1 MRYNFTS
8 LTIITL
14 FALIFVG
21 ADGGER
27 FKYPAEDF
35 SGDKTYRVL
44 SVTDGDTLKIEYEG
58 NSETIRLI
66 GVDTPETVHPTKP
79 VEPFGPEASAFT
91 KNLLIGEEVYL
102 RLGNE
107 ERGKYGRLLAY
118 VYRAPDGL
126 FVNLEIVRQGYGKAY
141 VKYPFEHMALFQHY
155 ESRAR
160 SSGKGLWSEKPP
172 YPPPGWDEKTVYIT
186 KSGTKYHRESCRWGN
201 IKMLLSEARERYSPC
216 AVCAPPE

>member
-66 GVDTPETVHPTKP
+66 GVDTPETVHPTKL

-107 ERGKYGRLLAY
+107 ERGKYDRLLAY

-141 VKYPFEHMALFQHY
+141 VKYPFEHMVLFQHY

-160 SSGKGLWSEKPP
+160 SSGKGLWILSPPQKP
-172 YPPPGWDEKTVYIT
+172 GEDEKTVYVT
-186 KSGTKYHRESCRWGN
+186 KSGKKYHRKSCRWGN
-201 IKMLLSEARERYSPC
+201 IAMPLSEARERYSPC
-216 AVCAPPE
+216 ALCAPPE

>member
-14 FALIFVG
+14 FVLIFVG

-66 GVDTPETVHPTKP
+66 GVDTPETVHPSRP

-102 RLGNE
+102 RFGNE
-107 ERGKYGRLLAY
+107 ERGKYDRLLAY

-160 SSGKGLWSEKPP
+160 SSGKGLWSGLPP
-172 YPPPGWDEKTVYIT
+172 VDKDPVDKDTVYVT
-186 KSGTKYHRESCRWGN
+186 KSGTKYHRKSCRWGN
-201 IKMLLSEARERYSPC
+201 IAMPLSEARERYSPC
-216 AVCAPPE
+216 ARCVPPE